1 MFKPDIQNPSYAYLN
16 MPDYSK
22 YQAGTGLRGI
32 SDILSA
38 HNQERQFDNY
48 LANREIPATSA
59 PVSTGV
65 NYAQE
70 KPTLTTANPS
80 YNYRPLG
87 VTGYPSQVTQLDTVY
102 PYQAKQSATGYPY
115 QNMQSSYASG
125 APTPLQTGRK
135 INEYMSQQQS
145 GEANA
150 GAGAGLGGLGSLG
163 LPLMAMSLLRRG
175 SGAAPQQG
183 FQDLMGL
190 MPYLKMM
197 K

>member
-1 MFKPDIQNPSYAYLN
+1 MFKPDIQNPSFAYLG

-22 YQAGTGLRGI
+22 YKAGTGLRGI
-32 SDILSA
+32 GDILNA
-38 HNQERQFDNY
+38 HNQARQFDNY
-48 LANREIPATSA
+48 LANREIPTASATA
-59 PVSTGV
+59 NTGI

-70 KPTLTTANPS
+70 KPTLNTANPS

-87 VTGYPSQVTQLDTVY
+87 VTGYPNQVTQLETVY

-135 INEYMSQQQS
+135 INEYMSKQQS

-150 GAGAGLGGLGSLG
+150 GEGVGLGGLGSLG
-163 LPLMAMSLLRRG
+163 LPIMAMSLLRRG
-175 SGAAPQQG
+175 SGAEPQQG
-183 FQDLMGL
+183 LDLMNL